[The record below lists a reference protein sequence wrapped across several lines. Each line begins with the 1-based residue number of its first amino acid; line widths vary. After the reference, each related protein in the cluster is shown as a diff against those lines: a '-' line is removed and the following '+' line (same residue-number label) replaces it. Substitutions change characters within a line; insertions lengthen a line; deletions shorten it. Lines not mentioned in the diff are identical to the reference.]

1 MPESIGRQIGKYQIQ
16 AELGRGG
23 FGVVYRAYDPTVG
36 RPVAVKVLTALGDNQ
51 LLTRFKNEA
60 AAAGNLRH
68 KNIVTIYD
76 YGDDNGLPYLVMEL
90 LEGEDLNQ
98 IIAARKPMPLLQKVS
113 IMVQVAD
120 GLWSAHR
127 AGVVHRD
134 VKPGNIRLLP
144 DGTVKLMDFGIARL
158 VAGSAGTRL
167 TRQGH
172 LIGTLSYMAPEQVLG
187 DEVDALSDIFAY
199 GSTYYELLTGSHP
212 FQGSD
217 PRSVFHKI
225 TAEDPEPIRN
235 MVPDCPEALE
245 KIVNRTL
252 QKDRDLRYQ
261 SLRDVQVDTE
271 PILFELR
278 QERAQSL
285 VAEAERLY
293 RATDLESAQ
302 MVLSEVFDL
311 NPANRE
317 ARRLR
322 ETIQTQLLNR
332 LIRPKVE
339 ALVNKADEAL
349 AARRFEQ
356 AIEAI
361 EAALRLD
368 RENRILAE
376 RLEEARR
383 LLALRRE
390 ISGLLAAARRQ
401 FSKQDLDGALEIL
414 LEVVE
419 RDPSDP
425 DAQQFL
431 AEVRIALTRREKERD
446 YQDRIQRA
454 RELLEGKNF
463 EEATAVIEELDP
475 EFKNRDEFRGIAAQ
489 IRSSKEKFERQ
500 QLLAREIAAVRDL
513 LAATQFE
520 SAIKKLEQL
529 MKSYPEEVEPTKL
542 FIVAHKQLAA
552 HRKTQA
558 LDKLENELNRLVEN
572 GYFERALSL
581 IVQSLKTYPAE
592 PRLLTAQRQI
602 EEEWARNKRETAIS
616 QVLENSERL
625 VGRGDIETAVE
636 ILEASCQQYPDES
649 RLVEAIASARD
660 ALSAKRREEGI
671 LRAIREAESHLDQRQ
686 YPEAF
691 EAVDRGAAEY
701 GHDQRLSGFRQK
713 ISEAKAA
720 WERAEAVREI
730 VEKSRELAATK

>member
-1 MPESIGRQIGKYQIQ
+1 MPESIRRQIGKYQIQ

-76 YGDDNGLPYLVMEL
+76 YGDDNGLPYIVMEL

-98 IIAARKPMPLLQKVS
+98 VIAARRPMPLLQKVS

-235 MVPDCPEALE
+235 VVPDCPEALE

-261 SLRDVQVDTE
+261 TLRDVQVDTE

-285 VAEAERLY
+285 VAEAKRLY
-293 RATDLESAQ
+293 AASDLEGAQ
-302 MVLSEVFDL
+302 TVLGEVFDL
-311 NPANRE
+311 DPANRE

-322 ETIQTQLLNR
+322 ETIQNQLLDR

-339 ALVNKADEAL
+339 ARVKKADEAL
-349 AARRFEQ
+349 VARRYED
-356 AIEAI
+356 AIESF

-368 RENRILAE
+368 RDNRVLTE

-383 LLALRRE
+383 LLVLRHE
-390 ISGLLAAARRQ
+390 IGRLVADARRQ
-401 FSKQDLDGALEIL
+401 FSKQNLEGALEIL
-414 LEVVE
+414 LQVLE

-425 DAQQFL
+425 DAQQLL

-446 YQDRIQRA
+446 YQDRVQRA
-454 RELLEGKNF
+454 RELLETNNF
-463 EEATAVIEELDP
+463 AEAASSLEELDP
-475 EFKNRDEFRGIAAQ
+475 EFNDREELKTLAAQ
-489 IRSSKEKFERQ
+489 ICSSKEHFEQQ
-500 QLLAREIAAVRDL
+500 QLLTREIAAVRDL
-513 LAATQFE
+513 LAAAQFE
-520 SAIKKLEQL
+520 SA
-529 MKSYPEEVEPTKL
+529 
-542 FIVAHKQLAA
+542 
-552 HRKTQA
+552 
-558 LDKLENELNRLVEN
+558 
-572 GYFERALSL
+572 
-581 IVQSLKTYPAE
+581 
-592 PRLLTAQRQI
+592 
-602 EEEWARNKRETAIS
+602 
-616 QVLENSERL
+616 
-625 VGRGDIETAVE
+625 
-636 ILEASCQQYPDES
+636 
-649 RLVEAIASARD
+649 
-660 ALSAKRREEGI
+660 
-671 LRAIREAESHLDQRQ
+671 
-686 YPEAF
+686 
-691 EAVDRGAAEY
+691 
-701 GHDQRLSGFRQK
+701 
-713 ISEAKAA
+713 
-720 WERAEAVREI
+720 
-730 VEKSRELAATK
+730 